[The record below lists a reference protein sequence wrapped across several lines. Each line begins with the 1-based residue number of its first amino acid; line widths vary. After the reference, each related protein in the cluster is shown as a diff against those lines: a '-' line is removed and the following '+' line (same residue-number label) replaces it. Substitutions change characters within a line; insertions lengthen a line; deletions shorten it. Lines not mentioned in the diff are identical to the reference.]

1 MRVGFG
7 HNLSS
12 TVNNRVIL
20 QSIFLQYMGVV
31 LGHHQ
36 LPSSLLS
43 YRIHNKFKTFS
54 AWYLETID
62 QYWTVKKTRGCGAG
76 HFLFQNTRTGTIYRY
91 ICVCVWEW
99 WAVAQIMRGRGCCMH
114 VMHAWEKLAT
124 ERARTNIR
132 QWIAF
137 MLQWNFNVFHLYNLL
152 YYIYAIWVQFLA
164 QYIIVSVTEPWSS
177 FEYEY
182 CCEILF

>member
-1 MRVGFG
+1 MIVGFG

-43 YRIHNKFKTFS
+43 YRIHSKFRTFS

-91 ICVCVWEW
+91 ICVCVCENDERLHRLWG
-99 WAVAQIMRGRGCCMH
+99 AVAAACMLC
-114 VMHAWEKLAT
+114 MPGKSKLQR
-124 ERARTNIR
+124 E
-132 QWIAF
+132 
-137 MLQWNFNVFHLYNLL
+137 H
-152 YYIYAIWVQFLA
+152 
-164 QYIIVSVTEPWSS
+164 EPISADS
-177 FEYEY
+177 E
-182 CCEILF
+182 